1 MWESWRNSK
10 ACVASTFAYLLC
22 SCFETCVLVLTAH
35 FVVCAHVCAGPETE
49 SAHANSFQFP
59 DQWGFNCMVQK
70 IVLPA
75 NHPYFYLLCTQE
87 WKVAFTATLKMEC
100 SLAWRSWL
108 WSTMLARYVSVHVC
122 VYVCMCVCVF
132 MCVRLAWR
140 SWLWSTML
148 ARYVS
153 VHVCVSMYV
162 CLSVCLCVCAC
173 ASSVCECAC
182 VCLCM
187 YVCLCV
193 LCVCACVCL
202 RMWVRTC
209 VFVSRIVAN
218 DSFACK
224 NVQLLGRKNSAILE
238 LVTPLAVF
246 FFPPKP
252 PMCSGGVHRSGSQV
266 H

>member
-100 SLAWRSWL
+100 S
-108 WSTMLARYVSVHVC
+108 
-122 VYVCMCVCVF
+122 
-132 MCVRLAWR
+132 LAWR